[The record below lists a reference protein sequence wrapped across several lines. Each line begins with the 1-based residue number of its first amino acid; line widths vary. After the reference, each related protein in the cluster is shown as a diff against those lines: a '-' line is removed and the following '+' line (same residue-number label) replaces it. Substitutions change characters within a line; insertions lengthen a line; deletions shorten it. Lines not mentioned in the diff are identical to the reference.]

1 MIFIRGPEF
10 PPRKGNFIKRDRKK
24 TVCVGTINAYSSFRS
39 LCFYD
44 RPMVRACS
52 ALFYSFSR
60 THRTRHPVPRARA
73 AMPLKLHES
82 CVEQIDSYV
91 EAELKFATNYVL
103 PCLLFRLYL
112 LFSSVEIYGINVQ
125 VSCSWLRVDSSS
137 RTTDSSIHWEES
149 RLGRTIR
156 RDVTYHDSYIDHLQ
170 IYIFAK

>member
-73 AMPLKLHES
+73 AMPLKLDES
-82 CVEQIDSYV
+82 TVEQIDSYV
-91 EAELKFATNYVL
+91 EAELRFATNYVL
-103 PCLLFRLYL
+103 LCLLFPLYL
-112 LFSSVEIYGINVQ
+112 LFLSFEIYGTNVQ
-125 VSCSWLRVDSSS
+125 VPRSWVRVNGSS
-137 RTTDSSIHWEES
+137 RTTDARLVYS
-149 RLGRTIR
+149 LGRITP
-156 RDVTYHDSYIDHLQ
+156 
-170 IYIFAK
+170 

>member
-1 MIFIRGPEF
+1 MIFIRAPEF

-24 TVCVGTINAYSSFRS
+24 TVCVGTINAYCSFRS

-82 CVEQIDSYV
+82 AVEWTDSYV
-91 EAELKFATNYVL
+91 EAELKFPTNYVL
-103 PCLLFRLYL
+103 LCLLIRLYL
-112 LFSSVEIYGINVQ
+112 LLLSFEIYGINVQ
-125 VSCSWLRVDSSS
+125 VPCSWLRVHGSS
-137 RTTDSSIHWEES
+137 RMTDGKLVYLLERI
-149 RLGRTIR
+149 TP
-156 RDVTYHDSYIDHLQ
+156 
-170 IYIFAK
+170 